1 MIFPASRW
9 FDSILTCQ
17 QPVRVVFENLI
28 FFNISRPSAEGH
40 LRTMPM
46 DGSCFIEA
54 VFQDCHNNDVFSY
67 AGLWGSTPFVR
78 TKVYSY
84 YFSFLYHLVFVQVCE
99 DMGTLFFISLHF
111 SLYCLHV
118 PTSAKIWALSFAHI
132 LFHKIFSAYAAN
144 TFFR

>member
-111 SLYCLHV
+111 SLYCLTCLRLRRYGHF
-118 PTSAKIWALSFAHI
+118 PLHT